1 LLTAR
6 ISKHGFWVADMLIN
20 SLKYLFPGFDPL
32 RDAELRG
39 DGGEPVIH
47 AWYRAEPQPTA
58 EELEAVRVVA
68 EAAAARAAMPSMT
81 PAQLDL
87 ALLQFG
93 LLDAVEAFVAAADRP
108 TQIAYKRVQMFQRN
122 NPLLNTAA
130 GLLGMT
136 DEQIDAVWM
145 YGAALR
151 PGE

>member
-1 LLTAR
+1 MLAILNYL
-6 ISKHGFWVADMLIN
+6 GF
-20 SLKYLFPGFDPL
+20 SLD
-32 RDAELRG
+32 RDFRLHQGATGIDVEWLS
-39 DGGEPVIH
+39 
-47 AWYRAEPQPTA
+47 AEPQPTA

-68 EAAAARAAMPSMT
+68 EATAARAAMSTLT

-93 LLDAVEAFVAAADRP
+93 LLDAVEAFVSAADRP
-108 TQIAYKRVQMFQRN
+108 TQIAYKRVQTFERS

>member
-1 LLTAR
+1 MSASIQDVLLYLRPDLTPNSDYYAGETGFTWLHTSPTPTPEQIEAAR
-6 ISKHGFWVADMLIN
+6 PA
-20 SLKYLFPGFDPL
+20 
-32 RDAELRG
+32 
-39 DGGEPVIH
+39 
-47 AWYRAEPQPTA
+47 
-58 EELEAVRVVA
+58 A
-68 EAAAARAAMPSMT
+68 EAAAARAAMPSLT

-108 TQIAYKRVQMFQRN
+108 TQIAYKRVQTFERS

-130 GLLGMT
+130 GQLGMT

-145 YGAALR
+145 YGASLK

>member
-1 LLTAR
+1 MSIVTA
-6 ISKHGFWVADMLIN
+6 IE
-20 SLKYLFPGFDPL
+20 YLFRGIELD
-32 RDAELRG
+32 RDYVVRD
-39 DGGEPVIH
+39 DGTGPYISR
-47 AWYRAEPQPTA
+47 WSRPEPQPTP
-58 EELEAVRVVA
+58 EELEAARPAA
-68 EAAAARAAMPSMT
+68 EAWAARQAMPTLT

-93 LLDAVEAFVAAADRP
+93 LLDAVEAFVAATDRP
-108 TQIAYKRVQMFQRN
+108 TQIAYKRVQTFERS

-145 YGAALR
+145 YGASLT

>member
-1 LLTAR
+1 MIAETLAHL
-6 ISKHGFWVADMLIN
+6 GFVVITD
-20 SLKYLFPGFDPL
+20 F
-32 RDAELRG
+32 ELQDDG
-39 DGGEPVIH
+39 DGPYIAKWNRPEL
-47 AWYRAEPQPTA
+47 QPTP
-58 EELEAVRVVA
+58 EELEAARPAA
-68 EAAAARAAMPSMT
+68 EVWAARQAMPSLT

-93 LLDAVEAFVAAADRP
+93 LLDAVEAFVAAAGRP
-108 TQIAYKRVQMFQRN
+108 TQIAYKRIQTFERG

-145 YGAALR
+145 YGASLT

>member
-1 LLTAR
+1 VW
-6 ISKHGFWVADMLIN
+6 GADIQN
-20 SLKYLFPGFDPL
+20 L
-32 RDAELRG
+32 RE
-39 DGGEPVIH
+39 
-47 AWYRAEPQPTA
+47 PTA
-58 EELEAVRVVA
+58 QESSAI
-68 EAAAARAAMPSMT
+68 ARAAMPSLT

-93 LLDAVEAFVAAADRP
+93 LLDAVESFVAAADRP
-108 TQIAYKRVQMFQRN
+108 TQIAYKRVQTFERS

>member
-1 LLTAR
+1 MRVAVKIGTSEWRQWQGEPDLDEVIYDGDIADVMVWDSQNIRPANEAELTA
-6 ISKHGFWVADMLIN
+6 G
-20 SLKYLFPGFDPL
+20 
-32 RDAELRG
+32 
-39 DGGEPVIH
+39 
-47 AWYRAEPQPTA
+47 
-58 EELEAVRVVA
+58 
-68 EAAAARAAMPSMT
+68 ARAAMPALT

-108 TQIAYKRVQMFQRN
+108 TQIAYNKVQVFERS

-145 YGAALR
+145 YGAALL

>member
-1 LLTAR
+1 MNIALVL
-6 ISKHGFWVADMLIN
+6 SYM
-20 SLKYLFPGFDPL
+20 FPGIDIGEVGAECTIIKGFDNVQKIETWNRP
-32 RDAELRG
+32 
-39 DGGEPVIH
+39 
-47 AWYRAEPQPTA
+47 EPQPTP
-58 EELEAVRVVA
+58 EELEAARPAA
-68 EAAAARAAMPSMT
+68 EVWAARQAMPTLT

-108 TQIAYKRVQMFQRN
+108 AQIAYKRVQTFERS

-136 DEQIDAVWM
+136 DEQVDAVWM
-145 YGAALR
+145 YGAALE

>member
-1 LLTAR
+1 MNILVKKGTASWR
-6 ISKHGFWVADMLIN
+6 QSVDTPNDDEVVYHGATSDSLVWGADIQN
-20 SLKYLFPGFDPL
+20 L
-32 RDAELRG
+32 RE
-39 DGGEPVIH
+39 
-47 AWYRAEPQPTA
+47 PTA
-58 EELEAVRVVA
+58 QESSAI
-68 EAAAARAAMPSMT
+68 ARAAMPSLT

-93 LLDAVEAFVAAADRP
+93 LLDAVESFVAAADRP
-108 TQIAYKRVQMFQRN
+108 TQIAYKRVQTFERS

>member
-1 LLTAR
+1 MLTT
-6 ISKHGFWVADMLIN
+6 LIA
-20 SLKYLFPGFDPL
+20 YLFPGVDFESEVIVVD
-32 RDAELRG
+32 
-39 DGGEPVIH
+39 DGQGSYIAH
-47 AWYRAEPQPTA
+47 WGRAEPQPTA
-58 EELEAVRVVA
+58 EELEAARPAA
-68 EAAAARAAMPSMT
+68 EAAAARAAMPTLT

-108 TQIAYKRVQMFQRN
+108 TQIAYKRVQTFERS

-130 GLLGMT
+130 GLMGMT